1 MNFYNQPNQY
11 SMSFYAQPVVSIPE
25 VTLPRPVM
33 KEEPKKTLERMNNPK
48 PEDRL
53 LIDTKRVEKEEP
65 KDKIEKV
72 IKKKEHHLINSYE
85 TLKNKFLN
93 VKNKP
98 LFIKRNKDKIKSL
111 IAEEQKDFIRIAKTY
126 FENV

>member
-1 MNFYNQPNQY
+1 MYSYNKPNRFSIDFYKQPEI
-11 SMSFYAQPVVSIPE
+11 VSIPE
-25 VTLPRPVM
+25 TP
-33 KEEPKKTLERMNNPK
+33 KEEPKKVLEKMNEPK

-53 LIDTKRVEKEEP
+53 EKDAKKVEKEEIKEEP
-65 KDKIEKV
+65 KKCN
-72 IKKKEHHLINSYE
+72 KKCDNKEHKDMNNFE

-93 VKNKP
+93 IKNKP

-111 IAEEQKDFIRIAKTY
+111 IAEEQKEFIKIAKSY

>member
-1 MNFYNQPNQY
+1 MN
-11 SMSFYAQPVVSIPE
+11 E
-25 VTLPRPVM
+25 
-33 KEEPKKTLERMNNPK
+33 PK

-53 LIDTKRVEKEEP
+53 ERDVKKVEKEEP
-65 KDKIEKV
+65 IEK
-72 IKKKEHHLINSYE
+72 KQKEQKEHKDINNFE

-93 VKNKP
+93 VKNKS

-111 IAEEQKDFIRIAKTY
+111 INEEQKEFIKIAKSY

>member
-1 MNFYNQPNQY
+1 MYSYNKPNRYSIDFYK
-11 SMSFYAQPVVSIPE
+11 PE
-25 VTLPRPVM
+25 EIVYTPE
-33 KEEPKKTLERMNNPK
+33 EEPKKVLEKMNEPK

-53 LIDTKRVEKEEP
+53 ERDVKKVEKEEP
-65 KDKIEKV
+65 IEK
-72 IKKKEHHLINSYE
+72 KQKEQKEHKDINNFE

-93 VKNKP
+93 VKNKS

-111 IAEEQKDFIRIAKTY
+111 INEEQKEFIKIAKSY

>member
-1 MNFYNQPNQY
+1 MYSYNKPNKFSIDFYIQPEI
-11 SMSFYAQPVVSIPE
+11 VSIPE
-25 VTLPRPVM
+25 TP
-33 KEEPKKTLERMNNPK
+33 KEEPKKVLEKMNEPK

-53 LIDTKRVEKEEP
+53 EKDSKIVENKRVEKEEP
-65 KDKIEKV
+65 IEKEQ
-72 IKKKEHHLINSYE
+72 KEHKYINKFE

-111 IAEEQKDFIRIAKTY
+111 IAEEQKEFIKIAKSY